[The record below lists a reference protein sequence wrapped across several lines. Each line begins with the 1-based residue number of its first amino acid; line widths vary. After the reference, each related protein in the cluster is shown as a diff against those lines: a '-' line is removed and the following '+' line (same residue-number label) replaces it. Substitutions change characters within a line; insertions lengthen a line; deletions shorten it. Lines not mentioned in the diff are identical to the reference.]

1 MRVAI
6 IGAGPAGL
14 AAGEVLSRRDVQVEI
29 FEASDTVGG
38 MARSF
43 ALWGQTVDLGPHRF
57 FSQDPTVNQFWLDV
71 VGADVRMVDR
81 LTRIFYRDRFFRY
94 PLEARNALWNMGA
107 LEAARCVGSY
117 LAQKVA
123 PGISDGLEGTFEG
136 WVVERFG
143 RRLFEI
149 FFQAYSEKLWGISC
163 RDLDADFAAQ
173 RIKKFSL
180 AAAIW
185 SALGL
190 GGGLHATLVDRFAYP
205 TGGSGL
211 VYERLAAR
219 IRERGGRVETRRPIR
234 GFVHD
239 HGVVR
244 GLHFANGE
252 TRCFDHVISTMP
264 LTQLVRG
271 LGPLPALVAGAV
283 EQLRFRNT
291 ILVYLNVDAR
301 DLFPDQWLYVHSP
314 ELRTGRVTNFRN
326 WVPELHGDS
335 PTSIL
340 ALEYWC
346 DDEDPLW
353 TESEECLL
361 ARAAR
366 EIRSTGLIGSAAILD
381 GKIVRVHRSY
391 PVYRAGY
398 QAHLDRVVAYLNRFE
413 GLTPIGRGG
422 SFKYN
427 NQDHSLLMGL
437 LAAENLLDGKHH
449 RLWSVNTDYQTYQE
463 AAEIAHAGRTHLGRR
478 LIPAPVSPRENS
490 GNTRKNSGGKYSGD

>member
-14 AAGEVLSRRDVQVEI
+14 AAGEVLSRRDVQVEV

-94 PLEARNALWNMGA
+94 PLEARNALWNLGA
-107 LEAARCVGSY
+107 FEARGASAATWPRRPLRAYRTGSKGRSRAGWSSASVAACSRSSSRRTARSSGASPAATSTPISPLSASRSFPWPRRSGRPWDSAAACTRRLSIASPIRPAARAWS
-117 LAQKVA
+117 
-123 PGISDGLEGTFEG
+123 TNG
-136 WVVERFG
+136 W
-143 RRLFEI
+143 
-149 FFQAYSEKLWGISC
+149 
-163 RDLDADFAAQ
+163 
-173 RIKKFSL
+173 
-180 AAAIW
+180 
-185 SALGL
+185 
-190 GGGLHATLVDRFAYP
+190 P
-205 TGGSGL
+205 
-211 VYERLAAR
+211 R
-219 IRERGGRVETRRPIR
+219 IRERGGRVETRRPVR
-234 GFVHD
+234 GLVHD

-264 LTQLVRG
+264 LTQLVWG

-326 WVPELHGDS
+326 WVPELYGES

-361 ARAAR
+361 GRAAR

-398 QAHLDRVVAYLNRFE
+398 RATWT
-413 GLTPIGRGG
+413 GSSPI
-422 SFKYN
+422 
-427 NQDHSLLMGL
+427 
-437 LAAENLLDGKHH
+437 
-449 RLWSVNTDYQTYQE
+449 
-463 AAEIAHAGRTHLGRR
+463 
-478 LIPAPVSPRENS
+478 
-490 GNTRKNSGGKYSGD
+490 